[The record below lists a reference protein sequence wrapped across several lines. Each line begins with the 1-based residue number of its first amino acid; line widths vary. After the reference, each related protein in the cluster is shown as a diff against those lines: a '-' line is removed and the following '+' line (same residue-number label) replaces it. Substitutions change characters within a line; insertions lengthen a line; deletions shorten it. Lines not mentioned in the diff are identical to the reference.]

1 VHEIKGHLQGV
12 LNKRGKRDRQVR
24 KQDQR
29 TLMIKRLCLPSPVKK
44 HNESA
49 EVQRI
54 LKEKSKRRSH

>member
-1 VHEIKGHLQGV
+1 MHEIKGHSQGV
-12 LNKRGKRDRQVR
+12 LNKRGRDRQAR

-44 HNESA
+44 HSESA